1 MKAMSNPHITLEEF
15 AKDKTSTI
23 GAWIDDLPDDIFN
36 EVWDAFA
43 APAGSRRYGKV
54 VICEWL
60 LSMGYEGATQG
71 KLHAV
76 TTRERRPEN

>member
-1 MKAMSNPHITLEEF
+1 MSNSHISLEEF

-23 GAWIDDLPDDIFN
+23 GAWVDDLPDNIFN
-36 EVWDAFA
+36 EIWDAFST
-43 APAGSRRYGKV
+43 PAGQRKFGKV

-60 LSMGYEGATQG
+60 HSLGYEGATQG

-76 TTRERRPEN
+76 TTRERREEK